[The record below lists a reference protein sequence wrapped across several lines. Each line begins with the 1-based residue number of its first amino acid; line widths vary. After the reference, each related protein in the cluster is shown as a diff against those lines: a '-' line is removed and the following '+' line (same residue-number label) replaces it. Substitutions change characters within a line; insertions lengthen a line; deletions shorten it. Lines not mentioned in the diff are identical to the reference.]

1 MQINVKEYRRGNHK
15 MDNLEK
21 LATYGAQ
28 GKDKQNKDTT
38 IRVILEDIAQLIFS
52 QCISVGFFVQSK
64 WYKLSIRV
72 NKY

>member
-1 MQINVKEYRRGNHK
+1 

-38 IRVILEDIAQLIFS
+38 IRVILEYIAQLIFS

-64 WYKLSIRV
+64 WYKSSLVI
-72 NKY
+72 